1 LTRSNPGRAGNALTA
16 ESIGSDAYSPGEVA
30 RRVATVGVAKAQMAL
45 LPLTMLGVLAGAFI
59 GLGSLY
65 YAIVVS
71 DPDLPR
77 GLQRVL
83 GGMAF
88 SLGLLLV
95 VVAGAE
101 LFTGNNLLAMAWAE
115 GKVTSGELL
124 FNWFVVSCANFGGAV
139 GLAAI
144 VLLSGHAEAYA
155 ATYLKI
161 ASAKTSLPFVQAFF
175 SGVMCNVLVCMAIWM
190 TLAGRSVV
198 DKAVAIVVPVSAFV
212 AAGFEHSV
220 ANMYFIPLAM
230 MLQAAAGEPVAV
242 LGLARN
248 LAPVI
253 AGNVVGGSVLVA
265 LVYYVI
271 YRRPVRASATLAPS
285 RKASDG

>member
-1 LTRSNPGRAGNALTA
+1 MAA
-16 ESIGSDAYSPGEVA
+16 IFGSDAFSPSEIA
-30 RRVATVGVAKAQMAL
+30 ERVQNVGVAKARLPLIAL
-45 LPLTMLGVLAGAFI
+45 LMLGVLAGAFI

-65 YAIVVS
+65 YVIVVS
-71 DPDLPR
+71 DPALPPAV
-77 GLQRVL
+77 QRVL
-83 GGMAF
+83 GGMVF

-101 LFTGNNLLAMAWAE
+101 LFTGNNLLAMAWAG

-124 FNWFVVSCANFGGAV
+124 FNWFVVCCANFGGAV
-139 GLAAI
+139 ALAAI

-175 SGVMCNVLVCMAIWM
+175 SGVLCNVLVCMAIWM

-198 DKAVAIVVPVSAFV
+198 DKAVAIVLPISAFV

-230 MLQAAAGEPVAV
+230 MLQAAAGQPVE
-242 LGLARN
+242 LFGLARN
-248 LAPVI
+248 LVPVI
-253 AGNVVGGSVLVA
+253 AGNLVGGSVLVA

-271 YRRPVRASATLAPS
+271 YRRPSREKESDVAPPQ
-285 RKASDG
+285 RR